1 MRTHKEKLK
10 HQLDLENK
18 RKQEIDKQI
27 KDLELRKDRLVDR
40 KVEIQA
46 SIDELTAIIEKI
58 GG

>member
-1 MRTHKEKLK
+1 MRTHKEKIK
-10 HQLDLENK
+10 HQLELEKK

-27 KDLELRKDRLVDR
+27 KELDLKKDMLVDR

-46 SIDELTAIIEKI
+46 SIDELTNIIEKI